1 MPSSKFNYHINEAPH
16 YQGGENRHQRSEQ
29 SYGKLPRRN
38 NYDVD
43 FERTHLSQNKTPSL
57 YHNDAIRCDEGGV
70 SDVHKFRDIG
80 NIGNF
85 SKNKNRDFN
94 EEQYMKKYDDW
105 SQRKNKGYEEEA
117 ENKYDDYTAK
127 GPKKT
132 NKYYPSL
139 SDIENQ
145 QQSET
150 KRLAKHS

>member
-1 MPSSKFNYHINEAPH
+1 
-16 YQGGENRHQRSEQ
+16 
-29 SYGKLPRRN
+29 
-38 NYDVD
+38 
-43 FERTHLSQNKTPSL
+43 
-57 YHNDAIRCDEGGV
+57 
-70 SDVHKFRDIG
+70 
-80 NIGNF
+80 
-85 SKNKNRDFN
+85 
-94 EEQYMKKYDDW
+94 MKKYDDW